1 MAAMTTLHTLNT
13 SALQQPE
20 LAARLLRCTTQG
32 DALLLLEDGTY
43 NLSNPHFLQAV
54 QQKNLVLYAIA
65 IDVNAR
71 GLQAWAANAKAAD
84 DALFVELS
92 CLHSKVVSWFL

>member
-1 MAAMTTLHTLNT
+1 MTTLHTLNT

-20 LAARLLRCTTQG
+20 LAARLLRCATHG

-43 NLSNPHFLQAV
+43 NLPNSIFLQAV
-54 QQKNLVLYAIA
+54 RQKNLALYSMTV
-65 IDVNAR
+65 DVTAR
-71 GLQAWAANAKAAD
+71 GLQAWAHNATAAD

-92 CLHSKVVSWFL
+92 CLHSKVVSWFP